1 MTYYFLKSVSLE
13 DFPDR
18 FSNELLGGMQQRA
31 AFCQAMIHYPK
42 IILLDEPLGKLDA
55 MTREKIRAD
64 FQKLWMVKKLTDIR
78 RWLPILFSRL
88 CFTCP
93 SSRPPDSTD
102 APVPVTLFGNRDARA
117 GTGVERCRT

>member
-1 MTYYFLKSVSLE
+1 
-13 DFPDR
+13 
-18 FSNELLGGMQQRA
+18 MQQRA

-64 FQKLWMVKKLTDIR
+64 FQKFWMVKKPTDIR

-93 SSRPPDSTD
+93 S
-102 APVPVTLFGNRDARA
+102 
-117 GTGVERCRT
+117 

>member
-1 MTYYFLKSVSLE
+1 
-13 DFPDR
+13 
-18 FSNELLGGMQQRA
+18 MQQRA

-64 FQKLWMVKKLTDIR
+64 FQKLWMVKKQTDIR

-93 SSRPPDSTD
+93 SSKPPDLTD
-102 APVPVTLFGNRDARA
+102 ASVPVTLFGNRDARA
-117 GTGVERCRT
+117 GTGVERCRNGSRHHQAWPLWWLAGRTDGSRS